1 MSDAILAIE
10 SSPYSAF
17 RYCRCG
23 SNLTQVQRTTAQKE
37 NYVKVRP
44 NKAAL
49 DRLITEKMLDA
60 LVCMSPEN
68 FTYMAGVHV
77 TTVENLRPRQ
87 AFVILKSD
95 GTSELVVCSIEESLV
110 RSESWVKAVTLY
122 TEFKDDPV
130 HALAAV
136 LKSHALDRGLI
147 GMDLDYLPVSSYLR
161 LTTALPDLKFVNTT
175 EDVAAVRSVKLP
187 SEIDILERA
196 ARQTHQ
202 AVLEGISE
210 GNVGDTERALANRII
225 KKVFDAGANGTLHV
239 HLASGER
246 TPHIHNHPG
255 DDATKPGEILR
266 LDVGGLYGAY
276 MSDFARTFSTGSPSK
291 LQRDTYRKLCEVQ
304 EITIAAMKP
313 GVKAED
319 IFFLCKSE
327 FERRGLPCTLPHIGH
342 SFGVE
347 VHESPMIRPG
357 DKTELA
363 PGMVINIEPM
373 TVDEEGSCYHTED
386 LVLITPEGNRIL
398 TLGLAPKEIPILG
411 EPVLQQ
417 A

>member
-1 MSDAILAIE
+1 MKI
-10 SSPYSAF
+10 
-17 RYCRCG
+17 
-23 SNLTQVQRTTAQKE
+23 
-37 NYVKVRP
+37 RP
-44 NKAAL
+44 NQAAL
-49 DRLITEKMLDA
+49 EKLIADKQLDA

-68 FTYMAGVHV
+68 FTYVAGVHV

-95 GTSELVVCSIEESLV
+95 GTSELVVCSIEDSLV
-110 RSESWVKAVTLY
+110 RSESWVKNITLY
-122 TEFKDDPV
+122 TEFKVEPV
-130 HALAAV
+130 EALAD
-136 LKSHALDRGLI
+136 ALQRLGLDKALI
-147 GMDLDYLPVSSYLR
+147 GMDLDYLPVSSYLS
-161 LTTALPDLKFVNTT
+161 LSDKLPELKFINTT
-175 EDVAAVRSVKLP
+175 EDVASVRSVKLP
-187 SEIDILERA
+187 DEIEILERA
-196 ARQTHQ
+196 VKQTHQ

-210 GNVGDTERALANRII
+210 GKVGDTDKALANRII
-225 KKVFDAGANGTLHV
+225 KKVFDAGADGTLHL

-255 DDATKPGEILR
+255 EDATKTGEILR

-276 MSDFARTFSTGSPSK
+276 MSDFARTFSTGNPSE

-319 IFFLCKSE
+319 IFFLCKTE
-327 FERRGLPCTLPHIGH
+327 FEARGLPCTLPHIGH
-342 SFGVE
+342 SFGIE
-347 VHESPMIRPG
+347 VHERPMIRPG
-357 DKTELA
+357 DKTELT

-386 LVLITPEGNRIL
+386 LVLITPDGNRIL

-411 EPVLQQ
+411 EPVVR
-417 A
+417 

>member
-1 MSDAILAIE
+1 MPEMEKTLKI
-10 SSPYSAF
+10 
-17 RYCRCG
+17 
-23 SNLTQVQRTTAQKE
+23 
-37 NYVKVRP
+37 RP
-44 NKAAL
+44 NQAAL
-49 DRLITEKMLDA
+49 EKLIADKQLDA

-68 FTYMAGVHV
+68 FTYVAGVHV

-95 GTSELVVCSIEESLV
+95 GTSELVVCSIEDSLV
-110 RSESWVKAVTLY
+110 RSESWVKKINLY
-122 TEFKDDPV
+122 TEFKVEPIQ
-130 HALAAV
+130 ALAA
-136 LKSHALDRGLI
+136 ALQRLGLDKALI
-147 GMDLDYLPVSSYLR
+147 GMDLDYLPVSSYLS
-161 LTTALPDLKFVNTT
+161 LSDKLPELKFINTT
-175 EDVAAVRSVKLP
+175 EDVASVRSVKLP
-187 SEIDILERA
+187 DEIEILERA
-196 ARQTHQ
+196 VRQTHQ

-210 GNVGDTERALANRII
+210 GKVGDTDKALANRII
-225 KKVFDAGANGTLHV
+225 KKVFEAGADGTLHL

-255 DDATKPGEILR
+255 EDVTKPGEILR

-276 MSDFARTFSTGSPSK
+276 MSDFARTFSTGNPSE

-327 FERRGLPCTLPHIGH
+327 FETRGLPCTLPHIGH
-342 SFGVE
+342 SFGIE
-347 VHESPMIRPG
+347 VHERPMIRPG
-357 DKTELA
+357 DKTELT

-386 LVLITPEGNRIL
+386 LVLITPDGNRIL
-398 TLGLAPKEIPILG
+398 TLGLAPKEIPVLG
-411 EPVLQQ
+411 EPIVL
-417 A
+417 

>member
-1 MSDAILAIE
+1 ME
-10 SSPYSAF
+10 
-17 RYCRCG
+17 
-23 SNLTQVQRTTAQKE
+23 RTLKI
-37 NYVKVRP
+37 RP
-44 NKAAL
+44 NQAAL
-49 DRLITEKMLDA
+49 EKLIADKQLDA

-68 FTYMAGVHV
+68 FTYVAGVHV

-95 GTSELVVCSIEESLV
+95 GTSELVVCSIEDSLV
-110 RSESWVKAVTLY
+110 RSESWVKNITLY
-122 TEFKDDPV
+122 TEFKVEPV
-130 HALAAV
+130 QALAE
-136 LKSHALDRGLI
+136 ALERLRLDKALI
-147 GMDLDYLPVSSYLR
+147 GMDLDYLPVSSYLS
-161 LTTALPDLKFVNTT
+161 LSGKLPELKFINTT
-175 EDVAAVRSVKLP
+175 EDVASVRSVKLP
-187 SEIDILERA
+187 DEIEILERA
-196 ARQTHQ
+196 VRQTHL

-210 GNVGDTERALANRII
+210 GKVGDTDKALANRII
-225 KKVFDAGANGTLHV
+225 KKVFEAGADGTLHL

-255 DDATKPGEILR
+255 EDATKPGEILR

-276 MSDFARTFSTGSPSK
+276 MSDFARTFSTGNPSE

-319 IFFLCKSE
+319 IFFLCKTE
-327 FERRGLPCTLPHIGH
+327 FEARGLPCTLPHIGH
-342 SFGVE
+342 SFGIE
-347 VHESPMIRPG
+347 VHERPMIRPG
-357 DKTELA
+357 DKTELT

-386 LVLITPEGNRIL
+386 LVLITPDGNRIL

-411 EPVLQQ
+411 EPVVR
-417 A
+417 

>member
-1 MSDAILAIE
+1 MEKKLKI
-10 SSPYSAF
+10 
-17 RYCRCG
+17 
-23 SNLTQVQRTTAQKE
+23 
-37 NYVKVRP
+37 RP
-44 NKAAL
+44 NQAAL
-49 DRLITEKMLDA
+49 EKLIADKQLDA

-68 FTYMAGVHV
+68 FTYVAGVHV

-95 GTSELVVCSIEESLV
+95 GTSELVVCSIEDSLV
-110 RSESWVKAVTLY
+110 RSESWVKNITLY
-122 TEFKDDPV
+122 TEFKVEPIQ
-130 HALAAV
+130 ALAA
-136 LKSHALDRGLI
+136 ALQRLGLDKALI
-147 GMDLDYLPVSSYLR
+147 GMDLDYLPVSSYLS
-161 LTTALPDLKFVNTT
+161 LSNNLPELKFINTT

-187 SEIDILERA
+187 DEIEILERA
-196 ARQTHQ
+196 VRQTHQ

-210 GNVGDTERALANRII
+210 GKVGDTDKALANRII
-225 KKVFDAGANGTLHV
+225 KKVFEAGADGTLHL

-255 DDATKPGEILR
+255 EDVTKPGEILR

-276 MSDFARTFSTGSPSK
+276 MSDFARTFSTGSPSQ
-291 LQRDTYRKLCEVQ
+291 LQRDTYRKLCDVQ

-327 FERRGLPCTLPHIGH
+327 FETRGLPCTLPHIGH
-342 SFGVE
+342 SFGIE
-347 VHESPMIRPG
+347 VHERPMIRPG
-357 DKTELA
+357 DTTELT

-386 LVLITPEGNRIL
+386 LVLITPDGNRIL

-411 EPVLQQ
+411 EPIGL
-417 A
+417 